1 MNITVCH
8 RIINRGMFHYRPSVC
23 CLLNEIWL
31 LCLIVTKH
39 SCVVAT
45 AEEMILINFHVIWSK
60 IKVNWLVFVPLVL
73 CIQVTTWGADMC
85 CKQFLFSGQVSRYQ
99 WWKGPSPWFL
109 NFWFDVHIAYFDK
122 MVILCIILQC
132 RCPAGNVCCIGTTFR
147 IGDTGRNNMV
157 SLSIV
162 LARINGPL
170 FDWKLFYRQQSA
182 FNYARDQSEVCFIV
196 ILNYQWRFLFL

>member
-1 MNITVCH
+1 
-8 RIINRGMFHYRPSVC
+8 
-23 CLLNEIWL
+23 
-31 LCLIVTKH
+31 
-39 SCVVAT
+39 
-45 AEEMILINFHVIWSK
+45 
-60 IKVNWLVFVPLVL
+60 
-73 CIQVTTWGADMC
+73 
-85 CKQFLFSGQVSRYQ
+85 
-99 WWKGPSPWFL
+99 
-109 NFWFDVHIAYFDK
+109 

-196 ILNYQWRFLFL
+196 ILNYQ